1 MTGVFQCVGRYASEP
16 LTIKNTYIRVWCIEE
31 LCYYIC
37 ENADL
42 LDESFASNE
51 LIDWIADE
59 CGLKELANR
68 LKAVRRQSV
77 KLESFV
83 AEILNAANYVDEE
96 ELRRIGR
103 VIRANRSMPETGRL
117 MVLADYFLRGGNF
130 MPALNTYIR
139 LLGME
144 EGGPDERQLSRIY
157 NNLGVIYARLF
168 CFEEA
173 AGYYMKA
180 YEMDPSEDIMFA
192 LLAAKR
198 MQLGDMEYLE
208 FLSSLETDTTVSAH
222 LEEVMEQAL
231 KMYAASDRGKMTDE
245 MRKLRIGSDR
255 NEYAA
260 NAFNFLQDEK
270 ERYRK
275 YMAE

>member
-1 MTGVFQCVGRYASEP
+1 MGRYASEP
-16 LTIKNTYIRVWCIEE
+16 LTIKNTYIRVWCLEE

-42 LDESFASNE
+42 LEDNFASDE
-51 LIDWIADE
+51 LIDWVADE
-59 CGLKELANR
+59 CGLKDLAIK
-68 LKAVRRQSV
+68 LKTVRRQSV

-83 AEILNAANYVDEE
+83 AEILNAADYVDDE
-96 ELRRIGR
+96 ELKRISR

-130 MPALNTYIR
+130 MPALNTYTR
-139 LLGME
+139 LLGMTE
-144 EGGPDERQLSRIY
+144 DGPDEHQLVGIY
-157 NNLGVIYARLF
+157 VNLGVIYARLF
-168 CFEEA
+168 CFEESV
-173 AGYYMKA
+173 GYYMKA
-180 YEMDPSEDIMFA
+180 YELEPSEDILFP

-208 FLSSLETDTTVSAH
+208 FISNFEKDTTVSAH

-231 KMYAASDRGKMTDE
+231 RQYSDSDRGKMTDSL
-245 MRKLRIGSDR
+245 RKLRMGSDR

-260 NAFNFLQDEK
+260 EAFGFLLDEK

-275 YMAE
+275 YMSE

>member
-1 MTGVFQCVGRYASEP
+1 MATIHQCVGRYASEP
-16 LTIKNTYIRVWCIEE
+16 LVIKNTYIRVWCLEE

-42 LDESFASNE
+42 LEEGFASNE
-51 LIDWIADE
+51 LIYWVADE
-59 CGLKELANR
+59 CGLKELASK
-68 LKAVRRQSV
+68 LKVVRRQSV

-96 ELRRIGR
+96 ELKRIGR

-130 MPALNTYIR
+130 VPALKTYER
-139 LLGME
+139 LLGMKQD
-144 EGGPDERQLSRIY
+144 GPDERQLSRIY
-157 NNLGVIYARLF
+157 INLGVIYARLF
-168 CFEEA
+168 CFAEA
-173 AGYYMKA
+173 ADYYYKA
-180 YEMDPSEDIMFA
+180 YELEPSEDIMFA
-192 LLAAKR
+192 FLAAKR
-198 MQLGDMEYLE
+198 MQLGDMEYLD
-208 FLSSLETDTTVSAH
+208 FLGGLDMDTSVSSQVED
-222 LEEVMEQAL
+222 VMARARKNYSE
-231 KMYAASDRGKMTDE
+231 SSGGKMTDE
-245 MRKLRIGSDR
+245 LRKLRIGSDR

-260 NAFNFLQDEK
+260 EAFAFLQDEK